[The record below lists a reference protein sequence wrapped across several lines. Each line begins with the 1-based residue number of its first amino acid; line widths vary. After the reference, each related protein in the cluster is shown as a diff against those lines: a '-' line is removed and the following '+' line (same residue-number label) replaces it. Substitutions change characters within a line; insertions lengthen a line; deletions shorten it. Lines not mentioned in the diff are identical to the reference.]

1 MGRGDEMLAF
11 QRLDTLSRGPGCLF
25 SGCADSGSQPEE
37 STATPILP
45 ILNPS
50 PVLCEIGNQ
59 REGSIFFAMC
69 FFIMCVRPC
78 ARGAHNLNRQ
88 NPSFCRFFSTRVC
101 FPPSKGH
108 GRHPQQHQ
116 DNDNN
121 NANTTL
127 NKG

>member
-11 QRLDTLSRGPGCLF
+11 QRLDTLSRGSGCLF

-50 PVLCEIGNQ
+50 PALCEIGNQ

-69 FFIMCVRPC
+69 FLLYVCVRV
-78 ARGAHNLNRQ
+78 RGAPTIRIVKIRH
-88 NPSFCRFFSTRVC
+88 FADFSRPGFVFHRRRAMGVTR
-101 FPPSKGH
+101 
-108 GRHPQQHQ
+108 
-116 DNDNN
+116 NN
-121 NANTTL
+121 TKKTTTTMPAQP
-127 NKG
+127 